1 MTPDP
6 TPRCETCDFH
16 GPELPTAAR
25 DLRELHRA
33 LHGFTDALIGPTA
46 DWQMLVLA
54 KAMDACG
61 KRVRLRLVLPRRKW
75 RSW

>member
-1 MTPDP
+1 MSP
-6 TPRCETCDFH
+6 CETCDFH

-33 LHGFTDALIGPTA
+33 VHGFTDALIGPTA

-61 KRVRLRLVLPRRKW
+61 KLRFNLALPRRKW
-75 RSW
+75 LRR